1 MACMF
6 EAIEATDWAAIP
18 GPADIYAPEEI
29 APSLRA
35 LALATDE
42 ASAHAAIM
50 PLVCGGLFHSH
61 SGCVHPASLV
71 AAPILLDIAEH
82 GPPAAFGPACALL
95 DSALT
100 GSPWVENSAAPLTC
114 CAVAELIRARAGM
127 LEARGGQLGLSVLEE
142 ANAHWALTVS
152 EATPDDRP
160 GTMLALGA
168 LIGMPDRA
176 YAPCELRIPG
186 QPPQQIDACANVV
199 STPAIPGGEALVR
212 FSFIEERQIQPGYVL
227 AAPCHELVF

>member
-1 MACMF
+1 MF

-18 GPADIYAPEEI
+18 GPANIYAPEEI

-42 ASAHAAIM
+42 ASAYAAIT
-50 PLVCGGLFHSH
+50 PLAGGGLFHNH
-61 SGCVHPASLV
+61 SGCVHPASLT

-82 GPPAAFGPACALL
+82 GAPAASDPACAILEFV
-95 DSALT
+95 LT
-100 GSPWVENSAAPLTC
+100 GSPWAEDSAAPLTC
-114 CAVAELIRARAGM
+114 CAVADLVRARTAM
-127 LEARGGQLGLSVLEE
+127 LEARGGQYALSVLKQ
-142 ANAHWALTVS
+142 AKAHWALTVS

-168 LIGMPDRA
+168 LIGMPGRA

-186 QPPQQIDACANVV
+186 QPPQQVSACANVV
-199 STPAIPGGEALVR
+199 AAPAIPGGEALLR
-212 FSFIEERQIQPGYVL
+212 FSFTEERQIQPGYVL
-227 AAPCHELVF
+227 AAPCHDAVF